1 MTSEEIFEK
10 AETAVFVN
18 FITKVYPTGIFS
30 YVSDTFDF
38 WRVLT
43 TITSNPLVK
52 SAIMSRE
59 GKVVFRPDSGD
70 PVKIIV
76 GDPEAP
82 SGSPAYKGAVEV
94 LWEEFGGAI
103 TSKGFKKLD
112 SHVGLIYGDSISLDR
127 AERILEGLKN
137 KGFSSDNICFG
148 VGSFT
153 YQFVTRD
160 TFGSA
165 IKATWGQ
172 VNGEA
177 RELWKEPKTDNGVK
191 KSARGLLAV
200 VYDEQQKEYFLVD
213 RVGQGAEERGQLKP
227 VFFNGNLVR
236 KETLKEIREKL
247 DKSLEV

>member
-43 TITSNPLVK
+43 TITSNPIVK

-76 GDPEAP
+76 GDPEATP
-82 SGSPAYKGAVEV
+82 
-94 LWEEFGGAI
+94 
-103 TSKGFKKLD
+103 GFKKLD

-127 AERILEGLKN
+127 AERILEGLKQ
-137 KGFSSDNICFG
+137 KGFSSDNIVFG
-148 VGSFT
+148 IGSYT
-153 YQFVTRD
+153 YQYVTRD